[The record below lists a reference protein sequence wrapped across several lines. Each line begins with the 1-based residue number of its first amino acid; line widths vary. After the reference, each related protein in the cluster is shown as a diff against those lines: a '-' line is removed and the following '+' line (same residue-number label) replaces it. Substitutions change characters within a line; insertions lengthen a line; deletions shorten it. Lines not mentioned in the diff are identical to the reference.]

1 MTGKVSSFT
10 SLVKALRK
18 IQNAE
23 LFIATSYA
31 NNRLK
36 IKNSKTSL
44 GSRQNFL
51 KFSYEQSK
59 KTESPLTK

>member
-51 KFSYEQSK
+51 KF
-59 KTESPLTK
+59 